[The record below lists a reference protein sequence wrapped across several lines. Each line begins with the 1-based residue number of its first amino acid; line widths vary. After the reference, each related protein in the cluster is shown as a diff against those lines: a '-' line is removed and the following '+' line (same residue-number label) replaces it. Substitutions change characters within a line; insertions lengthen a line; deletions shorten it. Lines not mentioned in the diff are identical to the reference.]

1 MNDSSI
7 CRADLRASFCALAFA
22 ALAAGC
28 SVDASGKIPCH
39 DTSNCPGVYPACSA
53 AGFCVAGAA
62 PTKLQISAGDAQ
74 TGVAGSALAN
84 LLVVQLLDANG
95 NAVPTFAITWT
106 VASGAGSFVS
116 ANGTTGPDGKAS
128 VTAILG
134 NLAGT
139 NHFTATAAGL
149 TGSSVTFTETGA
161 PGVATTF
168 AVTFPTS
175 VVANSANSA
184 TVNAFDAFNNPTSYS
199 GSVKVTVGKPDSTA
213 VLPQA
218 APLSFGVGA
227 SGTVGGIALG
237 KSLVGQSVIISDEAT
252 PAITGKQTGITVSS
266 ALSSTTLSS
275 TANPSVFGQPV
286 TFIATVT
293 SPATG
298 TPSGTVTF
306 TEGTTALGAP
316 VALSSGVA
324 VLTLSSLL
332 AGNHSITVAYAGDT
346 SFAASANSILQVVT
360 REASTVTLAQGS
372 SPSVFGQ
379 SVTFTATIS
388 VTSPGSGSPTGT
400 VTFNDNGT
408 PISGCPGPVGS
419 NLATCSTSML
429 SLGTHSITAIYNG
442 DTNFSF
448 SPASPPVT
456 QQVTQAATTVALAT
470 SGSPTVF
477 GQSVTF
483 TATISVTAPGS
494 GSTSGTVTFNDNGT
508 PISGCPGT
516 VGSNQATCSTSSL
529 SIGTHS
535 ITAIYSG
542 DTNFAASPASPA
554 VTQQVNKAATTV
566 TLTTSQPGGAGNLV
580 TLDAIV
586 TGNTNAF
593 PSGTVAFKR
602 GAATTVPPSCT
613 LVMLTTSSGE
623 CTVQIP
629 LGATGPATF
638 TATYGGDLNY
648 LTSTASQTFTVTGP
662 QPIGTAAA
670 TITGGAAAGSIFIA
684 GGSGRADG
692 IGPAR
697 GSWIYHPATS
707 SLTAGPTLAVAR
719 AFHTAT
725 AIGAGQVLLAG
736 GNSRSGST
744 FEICSLGGATP
755 WCAPTGGSL
764 ATPRCNAAAVLVS
777 TSPARVLLAGG
788 DDCSGGGALASWI
801 LWDGTSPTTAAHP
814 IPSTFAN
821 QLSEPRTLL
830 TATVVA
836 AGTVLLAG
844 GGTAS
849 ADLFTLG
856 PSVADS
862 SVAPVGP
869 MSAVRSGHTAT
880 LLTTGTTACPA
891 GACVLLA
898 GGVSEA
904 LARTWE
910 IFDLARGSF
919 GRPAGVAELVSPLRS
934 RHAAALLADKRVL
947 LAGGTAGN
955 AQGVATTEYF
965 DPDRVGFTAGLA
977 LRTSRAGAASAYVPA
992 LDLLMLTGGSGAGSQ
1007 TPELITGP

>member
-1 MNDSSI
+1 M
-7 CRADLRASFCALAFA
+7 
-22 ALAAGC
+22 
-28 SVDASGKIPCH
+28 
-39 DTSNCPGVYPACSA
+39 
-53 AGFCVAGAA
+53 
-62 PTKLQISAGDAQ
+62 
-74 TGVAGSALAN
+74 
-84 LLVVQLLDANG
+84 
-95 NAVPTFAITWT
+95 
-106 VASGAGSFVS
+106 
-116 ANGTTGPDGKAS
+116 
-128 VTAILG
+128 
-134 NLAGT
+134 
-139 NHFTATAAGL
+139 
-149 TGSSVTFTETGA
+149 
-161 PGVATTF
+161 
-168 AVTFPTS
+168 
-175 VVANSANSA
+175 
-184 TVNAFDAFNNPTSYS
+184 
-199 GSVKVTVGKPDSTA
+199 
-213 VLPQA
+213 
-218 APLSFGVGA
+218 
-227 SGTVGGIALG
+227 
-237 KSLVGQSVIISDEAT
+237 
-252 PAITGKQTGITVSS
+252 
-266 ALSSTTLSS
+266 
-275 TANPSVFGQPV
+275 
-286 TFIATVT
+286 
-293 SPATG
+293 
-298 TPSGTVTF
+298 
-306 TEGTTALGAP
+306 
-316 VALSSGVA
+316 
-324 VLTLSSLL
+324 
-332 AGNHSITVAYAGDT
+332 
-346 SFAASANSILQVVT
+346 
-360 REASTVTLAQGS
+360 
-372 SPSVFGQ
+372 
-379 SVTFTATIS
+379 
-388 VTSPGSGSPTGT
+388 
-400 VTFNDNGT
+400 
-408 PISGCPGPVGS
+408 
-419 NLATCSTSML
+419 
-429 SLGTHSITAIYNG
+429 
-442 DTNFSF
+442 
-448 SPASPPVT
+448 
-456 QQVTQAATTVALAT
+456 
-470 SGSPTVF
+470 
-477 GQSVTF
+477 TF